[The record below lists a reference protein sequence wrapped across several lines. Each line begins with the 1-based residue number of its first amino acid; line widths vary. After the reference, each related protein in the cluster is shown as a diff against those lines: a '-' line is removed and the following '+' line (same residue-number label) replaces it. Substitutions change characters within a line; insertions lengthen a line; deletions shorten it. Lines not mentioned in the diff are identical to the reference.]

1 MEGGALMFAT
11 LLVLGL
17 IVGWAVTAA
26 LVEFR
31 SDGHRRT
38 PTDAH

>member
-1 MEGGALMFAT
+1 MLAT

-31 SDGHRRT
+31 DDDSHRT
-38 PTDAH
+38 PTAAH

>member
-1 MEGGALMFAT
+1 MFAT

-31 SDGHRRT
+31 SDGYRRT
-38 PTDAH
+38 PTAAH

>member
-1 MEGGALMFAT
+1 MFAT
-11 LLVLGL
+11 MLVLGL

-31 SDGHRRT
+31 HDGYRRT
-38 PTDAH
+38 PTRAH

>member
-1 MEGGALMFAT
+1 MFAT

-17 IVGWAVTAA
+17 VVGWAVTAA

-31 SDGHRRT
+31 SDGDHRT
-38 PTDAH
+38 PTARR

>member
-1 MEGGALMFAT
+1 MLAT

-31 SDGHRRT
+31 HDGSRHT
-38 PTDAH
+38 PSAAH